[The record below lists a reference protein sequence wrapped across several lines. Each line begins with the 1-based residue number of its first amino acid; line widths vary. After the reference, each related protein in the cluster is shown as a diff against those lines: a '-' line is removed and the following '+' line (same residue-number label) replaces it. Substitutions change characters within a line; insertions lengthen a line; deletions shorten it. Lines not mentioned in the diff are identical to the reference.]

1 VDPDKD
7 RIRALA
13 QVMRV
18 YDEVKFRDQVKKQE
32 ASEIV
37 NSKIMKLVN

>member
-1 VDPDKD
+1 MDPDKD

-13 QVMRV
+13 QVMHV
-18 YDEVKFRDQVKKQE
+18 YDEAKFRDYVRRQE